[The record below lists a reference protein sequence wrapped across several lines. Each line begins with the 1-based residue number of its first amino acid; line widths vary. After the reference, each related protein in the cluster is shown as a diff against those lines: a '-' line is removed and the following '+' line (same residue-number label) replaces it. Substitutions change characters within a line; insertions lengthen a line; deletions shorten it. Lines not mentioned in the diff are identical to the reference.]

1 MTPGAGAPPE
11 ESISK
16 HVAGNSFLPEPSVLF
31 LVPGDFQRQTGGSI
45 YNRNLVEGLVE
56 RGFRFELHSI
66 PDLPYFMGLGAG
78 LFIAPLLLIRLS
90 SRKYDLI
97 IEDGWTHPTT
107 LLFNLVCRLTGN
119 VRLVIIEHQVRS
131 ATISNRFKLIA
142 RMVEKLALSSAQ
154 LIVTAS
160 AFLSGAVERL
170 VGENSDIAIA
180 SPGSGP
186 HAGPERIQRDSQ
198 EQPLRLLFV
207 GNCTPLK
214 GLDYLIEAISLLKDL
229 DLRLDIVGDVSIRP
243 RYCDELVRK
252 TNDLDIDK
260 RITFHGAISSEDIG
274 RFYSQ
279 ADIFT
284 FPSLYEGFGIVL
296 AEAMH
301 AGLPIVA
308 TRTGPVNEIIR
319 EGENALLVPP
329 ADSAALAGA
338 IRKLAADPSMRKS
351 FGRVS
356 HQLAG
361 SLPTWN
367 QACDTVFHRIRIM
380 IRTTPDTKQT
390 TRKIPTR

>member
-1 MTPGAGAPPE
+1 M
-11 ESISK
+11 
-16 HVAGNSFLPEPSVLF
+16 AGNSFLQKPSVLF
-31 LVPGDFQRQTGGSI
+31 LIPGDFQRQTGGSI
-45 YNRNLVEGLVE
+45 YNRKLVEGLAQ
-56 RGFRFELHSI
+56 RGFRFELLSI
-66 PDLPYFMGLGAG
+66 PELPYFVGLGAG
-78 LFIAPLLLIRLS
+78 LFFAPLLLIRLA
-90 SRKYDLI
+90 SRKYDLV

-107 LLFNLVCRLTGN
+107 LLFNLACRLTGN
-119 VRLVIIEHQVRS
+119 VRLVIIVHQVRS
-131 ATISNRFKLIA
+131 ATIENGFKFFA

-160 AFLSGAVERL
+160 AFLNGEVERL

-186 HAGPERIQRDSQ
+186 HSGPERIQRDSQ

-214 GLDYLIEAISLLKDL
+214 GLDYLIEAISLLKDV

-243 RYCDELVRK
+243 RYCDALVRK
-252 TNDLDIDK
+252 TKALGIDK
-260 RITFHGAISSEDIG
+260 RITFHGAITSEDIG
-274 RFYSQ
+274 RFHSQ

-329 ADSAALAGA
+329 ADSAALAAA
-338 IRKLAADPSMRKS
+338 IRKLAADPAMRKN

-356 HQLAG
+356 HQLSG

-367 QACDTVFHRIRIM
+367 QACDTVCHRITLMMRM
-380 IRTTPDTKQT
+380 TPDTKQT
-390 TRKIPTR
+390 TRRIPTR